1 MKPYKYFFIWIFY
14 ISSTSFSVSAE
25 KTVFLDIDFVLNNSN
40 YGKSIYSKLDELNKK
55 NFDNLVKM
63 EKELEQKKKSIDV
76 SKNISTKE
84 NLDQQISLFNQDVK
98 NFRSEKS
105 KILKN
110 FELKKKKEIDN
121 FLVKVNP
128 IVQDYMK
135 ANSISI
141 VLPKN
146 QIFMGNVEMDIT
158 NDIMELVNKIVKW
171 QTNLIKNK

>member
-1 MKPYKYFFIWIFY
+1 MKLSRYFFILIFY
-14 ISSTSFSVSAE
+14 ISSTSFSISAE
-25 KTVFLDIDFVLNNSN
+25 KTVFLDIDFILNNSN
-40 YGKSIYSKLDELNKK
+40 YGKSIYSRLDELNKK

-63 EKELEQKKKSIDV
+63 EKELEKKKKSIDV

-84 NLDQQISLFNQDVK
+84 NLDQQINLFNQDVK

-158 NDIMELVNKIVKW
+158 NDIIELVNKIVK
-171 QTNLIKNK
+171 

>member
-1 MKPYKYFFIWIFY
+1 MKLYKYFFILIFY
-14 ISSTSFSVSAE
+14 ISFTSFSISAE

-63 EKELEQKKKSIDV
+63 EKELEKKKKSIDV

-84 NLDQQISLFNQDVK
+84 NLDQQISLFNQDVQ
-98 NFRSEKS
+98 NFRSEKNN
-105 KILKN
+105 ILKN
-110 FELKKKKEIDN
+110 FELKKKNEIDN

-158 NDIMELVNKIVKW
+158 NDIMELVNKIVK
-171 QTNLIKNK
+171 

>member
-1 MKPYKYFFIWIFY
+1 MKLSRYFFILIFY
-14 ISSTSFSVSAE
+14 ISSTAFSISAE

-40 YGKSIYSKLDELNKK
+40 YGKSIYSRLDELNKK

-63 EKELEQKKKSIDV
+63 EKELEKKKKSIDV

-110 FELKKKKEIDN
+110 FELKKKNEIDN

-128 IVQDYMK
+128 IVQNYMK

-146 QIFMGNVEMDIT
+146 QIFMGNVDMDIT
-158 NDIMELVNKIVKW
+158 NDIIKLVNKIVK
-171 QTNLIKNK
+171 

>member
-1 MKPYKYFFIWIFY
+1 MKLYKYFFILIFY
-14 ISSTSFSVSAE
+14 ISFTSFSISAE

-158 NDIMELVNKIVKW
+158 NDIMELVNKI
-171 QTNLIKNK
+171 IK

>member
-1 MKPYKYFFIWIFY
+1 MKLYKYFFILIFY
-14 ISSTSFSVSAE
+14 ISFTTFSISAE

-40 YGKSIYSKLDELNKK
+40 YGKSIYSRLEELNKK

-63 EKELEQKKKSIDV
+63 EKELEKKKKSIDV

-98 NFRSEKS
+98 NFRSKKS

-110 FELKKKKEIDN
+110 FELKKKNEIDN

-146 QIFMGNVEMDIT
+146 QIFMGNVDMDIT
-158 NDIMELVNKIVKW
+158 NDIINLVNKIVK
-171 QTNLIKNK
+171 

>member
-1 MKPYKYFFIWIFY
+1 MKLYKYFFILIFY
-14 ISSTSFSVSAE
+14 ISFTSFSISAE

-63 EKELEQKKKSIDV
+63 EKELEKKKKSIDV

-84 NLDQQISLFNQDVK
+84 NLDQQIILFNQDVK
-98 NFRSEKS
+98 NFRSEKN

-110 FELKKKKEIDN
+110 FELKKKNEIDN

-158 NDIMELVNKIVKW
+158 NDIMELVNKILK
-171 QTNLIKNK
+171 

>member
-1 MKPYKYFFIWIFY
+1 MKLYKYFFILIFY
-14 ISSTSFSVSAE
+14 TSFTSLSISAE

-63 EKELEQKKKSIDV
+63 EKELEKKKKSIDV

-84 NLDQQISLFNQDVK
+84 NLDQQISLFNQEVK

-110 FELKKKKEIDN
+110 FELKKKNEIDN
-121 FLVKVNP
+121 FLLKVNP

-158 NDIMELVNKIVKW
+158 NDIMELVNKILK
-171 QTNLIKNK
+171 

>member
-1 MKPYKYFFIWIFY
+1 MKFHKYILTFIFY
-14 ISSTSFSVSAE
+14 ICSISSSFSAE

-40 YGKSIYSKLDELNKK
+40 YGKSIYSRLEELNKK
-55 NFDNLVKM
+55 NFNNLVKM
-63 EKELEQKKKSIDV
+63 EKDLEKKKKSIDV

-110 FELKKKKEIDN
+110 FELKKKNEIDN

-146 QIFMGNVEMDIT
+146 QIFMGNVDMDIT
-158 NDIMELVNKIVKW
+158 NDIIELVNKIVK
-171 QTNLIKNK
+171 

>member
-1 MKPYKYFFIWIFY
+1 MKLSRYFFILIFY
-14 ISSTSFSVSAE
+14 ISFTSFSISAE
-25 KTVFLDIDFVLNNSN
+25 KIVFFDIDFVLNNSN
-40 YGKSIYSKLDELNKK
+40 YGKSIYSRLDELNKK

-63 EKELEQKKKSIDV
+63 EKELEEKKKSIDV

-110 FELKKKKEIDN
+110 FELKKKNEIDN

-146 QIFMGNVEMDIT
+146 QIFMGNVDMDIT
-158 NDIMELVNKIVKW
+158 NDIINLVNKIVK
-171 QTNLIKNK
+171 

>member
-1 MKPYKYFFIWIFY
+1 MKLYKYFFILIFY
-14 ISSTSFSVSAE
+14 ISFTSFSISAE

-63 EKELEQKKKSIDV
+63 EKELEKKKKSIDV

-110 FELKKKKEIDN
+110 FELKKKNEIDN

-135 ANSISI
+135 VNSISI

-146 QIFMGNVEMDIT
+146 QIFMGNVDMDIT
-158 NDIMELVNKIVKW
+158 NDIIELVNKIVK
-171 QTNLIKNK
+171 

>member
-1 MKPYKYFFIWIFY
+1 MKVYKFFFILIFY
-14 ISSTSFSVSAE
+14 ISSTSFSISAE

-40 YGKSIYSKLDELNKK
+40 YGKSIYSRLDELNKK
-55 NFDNLVKM
+55 NFDNLIKM
-63 EKELEQKKKSIDV
+63 EKELEKKKKSIDV

-98 NFRSEKS
+98 NFRSKKS

-110 FELKKKKEIDN
+110 FELKKKNEIDN

-146 QIFMGNVEMDIT
+146 QIFMGNVDMDIT
-158 NDIMELVNKIVKW
+158 NDIIELVNKIVK
-171 QTNLIKNK
+171 

>member
-1 MKPYKYFFIWIFY
+1 MKSYKYFFILIFY
-14 ISSTSFSVSAE
+14 ISFTSFCISAE

-63 EKELEQKKKSIDV
+63 EKELEKKKKSIDI

-84 NLDQQISLFNQDVK
+84 NLDQQIGLFNQDVK
-98 NFRSEKS
+98 NFRSEKN

-110 FELKKKKEIDN
+110 FELKKKNEIDN

-158 NDIMELVNKIVKW
+158 NDIMELVNKIVK
-171 QTNLIKNK
+171 

>member
-1 MKPYKYFFIWIFY
+1 MKLSRYFFILIFY
-14 ISSTSFSVSAE
+14 ISFTTFSISAE
-25 KTVFLDIDFVLNNSN
+25 KTVFLDIDFVFDNLD
-40 YGKSIYSKLDELNKK
+40 YGKYIYSRLDELNKK
-55 NFDNLVKM
+55 NFHNIYNM

-110 FELKKKKEIDN
+110 FELKKKNEIDN

-128 IVQDYMK
+128 IVQEYMK
-135 ANSISI
+135 ENSISI

-146 QIFMGNVEMDIT
+146 QIFMGNVDMDIT
-158 NDIMELVNKIVKW
+158 NDIIELVNKIVK
-171 QTNLIKNK
+171 

>member
-1 MKPYKYFFIWIFY
+1 MKLYKYFFILIFY
-14 ISSTSFSVSAE
+14 ISSTSFSISAE

-63 EKELEQKKKSIDV
+63 EKELEKKKKSIDV

-98 NFRSEKS
+98 NFRSKKS

-110 FELKKKKEIDN
+110 FELKKKNEIEN

-146 QIFMGNVEMDIT
+146 QIFMGNVNMDIT
-158 NDIMELVNKIVKW
+158 NDIIELVNKIVK
-171 QTNLIKNK
+171 

>member
-1 MKPYKYFFIWIFY
+1 MKLYKYFFILIFY
-14 ISSTSFSVSAE
+14 ISFTSFSISAE

-63 EKELEQKKKSIDV
+63 EKELEKKKKSIDV

-110 FELKKKKEIDN
+110 FELKKKNEIDN

-158 NDIMELVNKIVKW
+158 NDIMELVNKILK
-171 QTNLIKNK
+171 

>member
-1 MKPYKYFFIWIFY
+1 MKLYKYFFILIFY
-14 ISSTSFSVSAE
+14 ISSTTFSISAE

-40 YGKSIYSKLDELNKK
+40 YGKSIYSRLDELNKK

-63 EKELEQKKKSIDV
+63 EKELEKKKKSIDV
-76 SKNISTKE
+76 SRNISTKE

-98 NFRSEKS
+98 NFRSEKN

-110 FELKKKKEIDN
+110 FESKKKNEIDN

-158 NDIMELVNKIVKW
+158 NDIMELVNKILK
-171 QTNLIKNK
+171 

>member
-1 MKPYKYFFIWIFY
+1 MKLYKYFFILIFY
-14 ISSTSFSVSAE
+14 ISFTSLSISAE

-63 EKELEQKKKSIDV
+63 EKELEQKKKSIYV

-84 NLDQQISLFNQDVK
+84 NLDQQISLFNQEVK

-110 FELKKKKEIDN
+110 FELKKKNEIDN

-158 NDIMELVNKIVKW
+158 NDIMELVNKIVK
-171 QTNLIKNK
+171 

>member
-1 MKPYKYFFIWIFY
+1 MKLYKYFFILIFY
-14 ISSTSFSVSAE
+14 ISSTTFSISAE
-25 KTVFLDIDFVLNNSN
+25 KTVFLDIDFVLNNSD
-40 YGKSIYSKLDELNKK
+40 YGKSIYSRLDELNKK

-63 EKELEQKKKSIDV
+63 EKELEKKKKSIDA

-84 NLDQQISLFNQDVK
+84 NLDQQISLFNQEVK

-110 FELKKKKEIDN
+110 FELKKKNEIDN

-146 QIFMGNVEMDIT
+146 QIFMGNVDMDIT
-158 NDIMELVNKIVKW
+158 NDIIELVNKIVK
-171 QTNLIKNK
+171 

>member
-1 MKPYKYFFIWIFY
+1 MKLYKYFFILIFY
-14 ISSTSFSVSAE
+14 ISFTSFSISAE

-63 EKELEQKKKSIDV
+63 EKELEKKKKSIDV

-158 NDIMELVNKIVKW
+158 NDIMELVNKILK
-171 QTNLIKNK
+171 